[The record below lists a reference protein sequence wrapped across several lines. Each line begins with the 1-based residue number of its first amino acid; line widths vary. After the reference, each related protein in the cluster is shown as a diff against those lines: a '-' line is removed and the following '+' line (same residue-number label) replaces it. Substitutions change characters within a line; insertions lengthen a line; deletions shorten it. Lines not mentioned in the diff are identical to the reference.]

1 MKEYSILI
9 IEDHALTRYGLKIA
23 FEVNQGNSSE
33 VQYTVFEAANAKK
46 GLEIAD
52 NEKIDAVIMDLGL
65 PDMNGIE
72 ATEIIKK
79 NHPNTKIII
88 LSSHEDKSDVMKSV
102 KAGASAYCTKDTNQD
117 ELVYIVNA
125 VLSGAA
131 WFDPKIADY
140 ILDAAKSQSLAVE
153 NEISKPQN
161 TEEIPV
167 LTSREKQVL
176 ALIVDGMSN
185 NEISDSLN
193 ISVNTAKA
201 HVCKILQKLGAADRT
216 QAAVKA
222 CKNNLI

>member
-1 MKEYSILI
+1 MKKYNILI
-9 IEDHALTRYGLKIA
+9 IEDHALTRFGLKTA
-23 FEVNQGNSSE
+23 FEVKQGNNSDIE
-33 VQYTVFEAANAKK
+33 YNIFEAANAKK
-46 GLEIAD
+46 GLEIAE

-72 ATEIIKK
+72 ATEIIKT
-79 NHPNTKIII
+79 NHPNTKVII
-88 LSSHEDKSDVMKSV
+88 LSSHEDKIDVVKSV

-131 WFDPKIADY
+131 WFDSKIANY
-140 ILDAAKSQSLAVE
+140 ILDAAKSQYLAHK
-153 NEISKPQN
+153 NEISKLQN
-161 TEEIPV
+161 AEEIPI